1 MRSERVIIWIDM
13 MFFTYSSVMYA
24 NSRSFLCGW
33 EMLFV
38 KSFALVNV
46 VIMHIINKRW
56 WHAL

>member
-38 KSFALVNV
+38 KSFALANV
-46 VIMHIINKRW
+46 VKMHNY
-56 WHAL
+56 